1 MSRRRWFT
9 GSAFLAATA
18 LALVL
23 LAPVAQAAVAATA
36 SVKPQIQYLNDTVG
50 TTFTFTVKNTST
62 ASESLGSAQITRP
75 GTQWTIASCP
85 AGPSGW
91 TRVVATSTCT
101 YNSAAG
107 TGDNIAPGASAA
119 FKVKAKTASGSAN
132 VTGLSWAVSVDQDDT
147 YNSSTAVVASP
158 TKAGALSITLYSW
171 QVLDAVVSTSSATV
185 GAACPAANKTA
196 PAGSSQVI
204 VVCGR
209 NRANVALTPVSGKS
223 SLSGTFIASAG
234 TFSSGSIAAQGA
246 SSVVLANYSGTTTT
260 STTGT
265 GETVVSKIGSS
276 STQTSPST
284 KLTGYSTGAP
294 ASWPKF
300 HYDLNNSGDNPD
312 ETTIGTGNVS
322 SLVQK
327 WSGATSGSVA
337 SSAAVANGVLYVGST
352 DDKLYAFDA
361 AGATG
366 CSGNPKTCSPL
377 WTATTGGRIFSSPD
391 VANGVVYVGTEDDKL
406 YAFDA
411 AGVTGCSGSPKTCT
425 PLWTGATT
433 ASIYSSP
440 AVANGV
446 VYIGST
452 NFKLYAFD
460 AAGVTGCSGSPKTC
474 TPLWTGATGNQIFDS
489 SPAVAGG
496 EVYVASTDGKVYAF
510 DAAGVTN
517 CSGTPTTCTPLW
529 TSNPI
534 GAIDTSPTVAGGVL
548 YIGEFKTLYAFD
560 AAGVT
565 NCFSG
570 TPTMC
575 SPLWTAATGG
585 SIQHSSPAVAN
596 GVVYVGADDQY
607 LYAFDAAGVTNCTG
621 SGFSKTCSPLWKGV
635 IASGTL
641 FESSPA
647 VANGVVYIGGGDG
660 MLYAFDA
667 AGATNCT
674 AGSPPTCPAL
684 WTGTTTANPI
694 ESSPAV
700 AGGVVYV
707 GSDDQNLYGFGLP

>member
-391 VANGVVYVGTEDDKL
+391 VANGVVYAGTEDDKL

-425 PLWTGATT
+425 PLWTGT
-433 ASIYSSP
+433 
-440 AVANGV
+440 
-446 VYIGST
+446 
-452 NFKLYAFD
+452 
-460 AAGVTGCSGSPKTC
+460 
-474 TPLWTGATGNQIFDS
+474 TGNQIFDS

>member
-185 GAACPAANKTA
+185 GAACSAANKTA

-391 VANGVVYVGTEDDKL
+391 VANGVVYAGTEDDKL

-425 PLWTGATT
+425 PLWTGT
-433 ASIYSSP
+433 
-440 AVANGV
+440 
-446 VYIGST
+446 
-452 NFKLYAFD
+452 
-460 AAGVTGCSGSPKTC
+460 
-474 TPLWTGATGNQIFDS
+474 TGNQIFDS